1 MLLDY
6 CAFVGSLNNEFS
18 LNIPVTFYNA
28 GWKADS
34 VIIIYDF
41 QIFESQEKVQQK
53 TRDYVGRNINFT
65 EC

>member
-28 GWKADS
+28 GWKADC